1 MSSTAR
7 FVHAL
12 TSKVAIPL
20 AVTAGVALH
29 AFTVLTAYSLADSR
43 SLRIFATVGAYLFP
57 PFSELVVGYCA
68 WRSFGSVI
76 NEYSIWVLL
85 WLLLVLFTMLLYSI
99 DVKVS
104 RKHAAP

>member
-1 MSSTAR
+1 
-7 FVHAL
+7 
-12 TSKVAIPL
+12 
-20 AVTAGVALH
+20 
-29 AFTVLTAYSLADSR
+29 
-43 SLRIFATVGAYLFP
+43 
-57 PFSELVVGYCA
+57 
-68 WRSFGSVI
+68 VI